1 MFIPWTQFKLEDI
14 HHLRTDLKQ
23 DPSGIATAG
32 GGFGVQTDTT
42 LSYNV
47 WRGLSIEAGFQYWD
61 IGSGDGTIIIR
72 GLTTDFRQLFNGAT
86 SKRWGAIIGTNYDF

>member
-14 HHLRTDLKQ
+14 HHLRTDLN
-23 DPSGIATAG
+23 PSGIATAG

-61 IGSGDGTIIIR
+61 IGSGEGTQ
-72 GLTTDFRQLFNGAT
+72 TTRTLIGDLKSPFNGANST
-86 SKRWGAIIGTNYDF
+86 RWGAIVGTNYGF